1 MTIEKHERS
10 TKDLVKAAVSG
21 WLGTALEFMDFQ
33 LYSLGAAL
41 VFHEIFFPESS
52 TAMALILAMGTYGA
66 GYVARIVGAFI
77 FGKMGDRIGR
87 KKVLFITITMMGI
100 CTTLIGVLP
109 TYAQI
114 GVFAPILLVTLRI
127 IQGLGAGAEI
137 SGAGTMLAEYA
148 PKGKRGII
156 SSFVAMGTNCGTLS
170 ATAIWAFMFFIL
182 SKEELLAWGWRI
194 PFLASVVVMV
204 FAIWLR
210 MNLKES
216 PVFEKV
222 NDSNQPT
229 AKPAPA
235 GSMFQSKSFWLAT
248 GLRFGQAG
256 NSGLIQTF
264 LAGYLVQTLLFNKAI
279 PTDALMI
286 SSILGFM
293 TIPFLGWLSD
303 KIGRRIPYI
312 IMNTSAIVLAW
323 PMLSIIL
330 GFGAFH
336 RAHQGV
342 YADILAT
349 EHFSDWGYYEVNLIG
364 GEQQIADLQQ
374 QDNLYTV
381 AEMSAD
387 AWTARVVG
395 VVKKA
400 LHVQMDGLE
409 TVLAAMC
416 EPQIAI
422 VSLTITEKGYFHS
435 PATGQLML
443 DHPMVAADVQNP
455 HQPKTATGVIVEAL
469 ARRKA
474 AGLPAFTVMSCDNMP
489 ENGHVM
495 RDVVT
500 SYAQAVDEKL
510 AQWIEDNVTFPSTM
524 VDRIVPAVTED
535 TLAKI
540 EQLTGVGDP
549 AGVACEPFRQW
560 VIEDNFVAGRP
571 EWEKAGAE
579 LVSDVLPYEEMK
591 LRMLN
596 GSHSFLAYLG
606 YLAGY
611 QHINDCMEDEHY
623 RYAAYGLMLQEQA
636 PTLKVQGVDL
646 QDYANRLI
654 ARYSNPALR
663 HRTWQI
669 AMDGSQKLPQR
680 MLDSV
685 RWHLAHDS
693 KFDLLA
699 LGVAGWMRYV
709 GGVDEQGNPIEISDP
724 LLPVIQKAVQS
735 SAEGKARV
743 QSLLAIKAIFG
754 DDLPDNSLFTAKV
767 TEAYLSLLAH
777 GAKATV
783 AKYSVK

>member
-1 MTIEKHERS
+1 
-10 TKDLVKAAVSG
+10 
-21 WLGTALEFMDFQ
+21 MDFQ

-235 GSMFQSKSFWLAT
+235 GSMFQSKSF
-248 GLRFGQAG
+248 F
-256 NSGLIQTF
+256 
-264 LAGYLVQTLLFNKAI
+264 
-279 PTDALMI
+279 
-286 SSILGFM
+286 
-293 TIPFLGWLSD
+293 
-303 KIGRRIPYI
+303 
-312 IMNTSAIVLAW
+312 
-323 PMLSIIL
+323 
-330 GFGAFH
+330 
-336 RAHQGV
+336 
-342 YADILAT
+342 
-349 EHFSDWGYYEVNLIG
+349 
-364 GEQQIADLQQ
+364 
-374 QDNLYTV
+374 
-381 AEMSAD
+381 
-387 AWTARVVG
+387 
-395 VVKKA
+395 
-400 LHVQMDGLE
+400 
-409 TVLAAMC
+409 
-416 EPQIAI
+416 
-422 VSLTITEKGYFHS
+422 
-435 PATGQLML
+435 
-443 DHPMVAADVQNP
+443 
-455 HQPKTATGVIVEAL
+455 
-469 ARRKA
+469 
-474 AGLPAFTVMSCDNMP
+474 
-489 ENGHVM
+489 
-495 RDVVT
+495 
-500 SYAQAVDEKL
+500 
-510 AQWIEDNVTFPSTM
+510 
-524 VDRIVPAVTED
+524 
-535 TLAKI
+535 
-540 EQLTGVGDP
+540 EQLTGVRDP

-623 RYAAYGLMLQEQA
+623 RHAAYALMLQEQA

-654 ARYSNPALR
+654 ERYSNPALR